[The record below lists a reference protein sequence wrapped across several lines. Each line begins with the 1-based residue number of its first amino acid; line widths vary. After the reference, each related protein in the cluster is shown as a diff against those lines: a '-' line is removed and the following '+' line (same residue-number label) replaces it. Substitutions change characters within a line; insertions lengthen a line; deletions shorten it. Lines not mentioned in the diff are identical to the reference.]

1 MNRVLARA
9 ATITAL
15 ALVAG
20 CGDDDPTGPTAITI
34 VSPATV
40 TPLSGGVDSRKLYRI
55 VVPSTATRLT
65 VTTSGGTGDVDLFV
79 HGGSTPPAFGADCDS
94 FEPGTNAE
102 SCVIDDADLEAGNYF
117 ILLIG
122 STPYS
127 NVTLTATVTIPT

>member
-9 ATITAL
+9 AIITAF
-15 ALVAG
+15 AVIAG

-34 VSPATV
+34 TSPATV

-79 HGGSTPPAFGADCDS
+79 HGGSVPPAVGADCDS
-94 FEPGTNAE
+94 FEPANAE
-102 SCVIDDADLEAGNYF
+102 SCVIEDADLEAGNYF

-127 NVTLTATVTIPT
+127 NVTMTATVTVPPV